1 MILIFGAN
9 GQLGYEFKRVLKN
22 REVLAFSHKEVD
34 ITDIEKIERIVK
46 NKKIDVIINCAA
58 YNNVDKAEEEK
69 EKCYRVNAYAPA
81 ELAKIAKK
89 IGAEFITY
97 STDFV
102 FDGKNIDSYK
112 ENDIPKPISIY
123 GKSKLEGERLVKEIY
138 DRSYIIRVSWVY
150 GVGNRNFIKNIVKW
164 SKERN
169 VLKMSSDQISSI
181 TYTKTIV
188 DLTLK
193 LLETKKYGLYHIS
206 DKGESSKYLQA
217 KEVLKFLDWKGKLLE
232 VSSKE
237 FVSIAKRPKYSKL
250 NTDKIEKLLE
260 IRIPCWK
267 ENLKEFLLEL
277 KERGEL

>member
-46 NKKIDVIINCAA
+46 DKKIDVIINCAA

-69 EKCYRVNAYAPA
+69 EKCYRINAYAPA

-102 FDGKNIDSYK
+102 FDGKNINSYK

-138 DRSYIIRVSWVY
+138 DKSYIIRVSWVY

-164 SKERN
+164 SKEKS

-181 TYTKTIV
+181 TYTKNIV

-206 DKGESSKYLQA
+206 DKGESSKYSQA
-217 KEVLKFLDWKGKLLE
+217 KEVLNFLKWKGKLLE

-237 FVSIAKRPKYSKL
+237 FDSIAKRPKYSKL
-250 NTDKIEKLLE
+250 NSDKIENLLE
-260 IRIPCWK
+260 IEIPCWK